1 MMVRRADDRRLRLVL
16 ARPTGWISGGE
27 VPTRRQQARRRDM
40 LPETIEMQDGLP
52 ERCERGE
59 SLVLLL
65 DDADGEGVL
74 VTGAVAGRVPHGSE
88 TPDLLDRAAV
98 GASVFLREKMRT
110 EKRQRL
116 PDQLIG
122 YFEALNA
129 AETEDAVWLTLSEHA
144 LRIVVAHTA
153 TALVR
158 DETRGLL
165 RAPPAQDARPGEH
178 RACILWDDR
187 LSVPGLIL
195 SEDARPGGGAAFAAP
210 LFGDPATALFAYVPV
225 GTEGVLV
232 LTERRE
238 ERIFEPEDWDVLRAL
253 ALQAEMALRRVRL
266 IESVRSLSLTDPLT
280 GLGNRRH
287 MEVMMAHAW
296 AAARRGEPLVV
307 AALDLDGFKEI
318 NDACGHDAGDDMLC
332 TVAAALRSE
341 ARGSDVVVRYG
352 GDEFLVILP
361 GGSVEGALALAERV
375 RRRVDGRIGISA
387 GVAAYTPEMSAPD
400 HLIREADR
408 RLYEAKARR
417 RAPVG

>member
-27 VPTRRQQARRRDM
+27 VPTRRQQTRRRDM
-40 LPETIEMQDGLP
+40 LPETMEMRDGLP
-52 ERCERGE
+52 EHCERGE

-129 AETEDAVWLTLSEHA
+129 ADTEDAVWRALAEHA

-158 DETRGLL
+158 DEARGLL

-187 LSVPGLIL
+187 LSAPGLVL
-195 SEDARPGGGAAFAAP
+195 SEDARVGGGAPFAAP
-210 LFGDPATALFAYVPV
+210 LFGDPATALFAHVPV

-253 ALQAEMALRRVRL
+253 VLQAEMALRRVRL

-287 MEVMMAHAW
+287 MEVMMEHAW

-307 AALDLDGFKEI
+307 AALDLDGFKEV

-332 TVAAALRSE
+332 TVAAALRAE

-375 RRRVDGRIGISA
+375 RRRVDGRIGFSA
-387 GVAAYTPEMSAPD
+387 GVAAYTPEMAAPD

>member
-27 VPTRRQQARRRDM
+27 IPTRRQPARRRDT
-40 LPETIEMQDGLP
+40 LPETIEMRDGLP
-52 ERCERGE
+52 EHCERGE

-65 DDADGEGVL
+65 DDVDGEGVL
-74 VTGAVAGRVPHGSE
+74 VTGAVAGRVPNGSE

-98 GASVFLREKMRT
+98 GASLFMRERVRT

-129 AETEDAVWLTLSEHA
+129 ADTDDAVWRALAEHA

-153 TALVR
+153 MALVR
-158 DETRGLL
+158 DDARGLL
-165 RAPPAQDARPGEH
+165 RAPAAPDARPGEH
-178 RACILWDDR
+178 RPCILWDER
-187 LSVPGLIL
+187 LAAPGLIL
-195 SEDARPGGGAAFAAP
+195 SEDARVSGAAPFAAP
-210 LFGDPATALFAYVPV
+210 LFGDPATALVAHVPV

-232 LTERRE
+232 LSERRE

-287 MEVMMAHAW
+287 MEVVMAHAW

-307 AALDLDGFKEI
+307 VALDLDGFKEI
-318 NDACGHDAGDDMLC
+318 NDARGHDAGDEILC
-332 TVAAALRSE
+332 GVAAALTKE

-361 GGSVEGALALAERV
+361 GSSPEGALALAERV

-387 GVAAYTPEMSAPD
+387 GVAAYTPEMAAPD

-417 RAPVG
+417 RTPVG